1 MRQSITELAV
11 ATPGQG
17 LPEIPRDVVVRGL
30 GRIGPKKCGLEPDAE
45 ADAMPAHL
53 KSILTGVSLSIPV
66 ADGRPA
72 LGTLQSIYDCEYR
85 RAPQRRRVMLHLIG
99 SYCTIYH
106 AAP

>member
-66 ADGRPA
+66 VEGMPA
-72 LGTLQSIYDCEYR
+72 LGTWQGVYICEHR
-85 RAPQRRRVMLHLIG
+85 RAPHRRSIALHLIG
-99 SYCTIYH
+99 D
-106 AAP
+106 